1 MSKSFANKVIAER
14 LVLKNVNEYTFG
26 TFQLTGLTYK
36 SISSWANLHCLE
48 KDSDLVVILK
58 DISELCHRM
67 SDRSKE
73 TFESIDESYLNEIS
87 LKIPSLREFLK
98 KKFGR

>member
-1 MSKSFANKVIAER
+1 
-14 LVLKNVNEYTFG
+14 
-26 TFQLTGLTYK
+26 
-36 SISSWANLHCLE
+36 
-48 KDSDLVVILK
+48 VVTLK

-73 TFESIDESYLNEIS
+73 TFESIDESYLDEIS

-98 KKFGR
+98 NKFGQ

>member
-26 TFQLTGLTYK
+26 ALQLTGLTK
-36 SISSWANLHCLE
+36 NSISSWANLHCLE
-48 KDSDLVVILK
+48 KNSEIVLILK
-58 DISELCHRM
+58 EISELCHRM

-73 TFESIDESYLNEIS
+73 SFESIDDSFLHDIS
-87 LKIPSLREFLK
+87 LKIPALIELLK
-98 KKFGR
+98 DKFRQ

>member
-1 MSKSFANKVIAER
+1 MSNSFANKVIAER

-26 TFQLTGLTYK
+26 TSQLTGLTNK
-36 SISSWANLHCLE
+36 SISSWANLHGLE
-48 KDSDLVVILK
+48 KGSDLEVTLK

-73 TFESIDESYLNEIS
+73 TFESIDESYLGEIS
-87 LKIPSLREFLK
+87 LIIPSLRELLNSQ
-98 KKFGR
+98 FGL